1 MTIGVLCFPAG
12 WDNDHVRGICGSDS
26 EDYKLGNCG
35 IRWAFVLAAVAILDT
50 WILGCLAFTLSHRH
64 AKPIYPH
71 HNESQYISPGS
82 IYKGRQMKF
91 RMGGRRVRNI
101 LEKDQYFCHHV
112 LVAFLCLLW

>member
-82 IYKGRQMKF
+82 IYKGRNK
-91 RMGGRRVRNI
+91 I
-101 LEKDQYFCHHV
+101 LYRGTVTALISQQVEAV
-112 LVAFLCLLW
+112 TN